1 MEEWRPVV
9 GYEELYEV
17 SDMGRVRSKRKN
29 TKIIDK
35 ENYIM
40 RQKFDNRGYLRVNLT
55 KDKKQKALLVS
66 RIVAMAFVEN
76 PCPEKFNVVGHDN
89 DIKTQNMSCNLYWT
103 DTKENNFHNGKMDRF
118 QMHHREKMPQIIKAL
133 SVPVVGTNVKTGIE
147 IKYNSMSDAKKD
159 GFSSEK
165 ISLCCAGKRLSH
177 KGYYWRKVNVF

>member
-40 RQKFDNRGYLRVNLT
+40 KQKFDNRGYLRVNLT

-118 QMHHREKMPQIIKAL
+118 QMHLFLHHSL
-133 SVPVVGTNVKTGIE
+133 NCIE

-165 ISLCCAGKRLSH
+165 ISLCCSGKRLSH
-177 KGYYWRKVNVF
+177 KGYYWRKANDF